1 MHFVS
6 RFFALVFAS
15 FCLLAASGLIAQ
27 TVIISEIMAAGQNVV
42 ADEDGEYPDW
52 IELQNTG
59 TTTVNLANWS
69 LTDNAAVLQKWKI
82 TSASIPAGEFLIV
95 FASGKNRASGGELH
109 TNFSLTSGGE
119 YLALVRPNG
128 SVVSDLIFPA
138 QVQSI
143 SYGVSA
149 GERRFFQTPTP
160 GLPNGTAFMDIALAP
175 KFNRQHGFQ
184 NTPFN
189 LVTATD
195 TAGATIR
202 YTLDGTAPTDATGLV
217 YSAPIAVNKTTVV
230 RAATVKAGYLISPVT
245 TASYIFTADVVRQSP
260 NGETPA
266 GGWPT
271 PPQEAYGLDYGM
283 DPEVVDSPLYRDT
296 IQNDL
301 RSIPTL
307 SLVCDLKDLYDADT
321 GIWAH
326 PYEQGLA
333 WERPM
338 SLELIDP
345 NGGLEF
351 SQPGGM
357 RMRGGAS
364 RDQGNPKHSFRI
376 FFRGKYGDDAL
387 DGKFFGEDG
396 ANRFAKFDIRNDQII
411 SWHLTHD
418 ASTRFIQDQFLRDTV
433 RLAGF
438 PSTRGSFYHVYING
452 QYWGMSNTEERPEGD
467 FAATYFGGKPEDYD
481 VINKGEVTQGDMSGW
496 ERAIAHARKG
506 LGSNAAY
513 QKLQGLNADGTRNP
527 QFEPLVDVDSV
538 IMYMLVGS
546 WMGAHDTPADH
557 GTQNNWYQI
566 KSRTGKFGMRFL
578 SHDTEISMGDI
589 GEVFIDPSPNPKPFE
604 DLEAASTT
612 PWHMW
617 EALRTNAEFR
627 LRVAD
632 FAHRFFFND
641 GLMTPDNADRRWR
654 ALMAQ
659 IDRAVV
665 CESAR
670 WGDFSVWNF
679 AGPVELYTRATWL
692 TACDYVLNEYLPKRG
707 DVIVDQL
714 RAAGLYPAT
723 PAPVFSQFGGTF
735 QPGATVAMTTSTG
748 TIYYTV
754 DGSDPRKIGG
764 AISAKARAF
773 SAPVALSGRVVV
785 SARVRQGENW
795 SALTRAEFVPA
806 QDVSGLRISEIHY
819 NPPPVGAVSGDEYE
833 FLELTNAGTVAVDL
847 GGFRFL
853 SGIAFEFP
861 AGTKIQPGAF
871 YVLARNGARFTEAH
885 PGRTAN
891 GIYEGKLD
899 NGGEEI
905 SIVAANGAVIL
916 AVTYDDGVPWPIT
929 ADGLGFSI
937 SYRGVGD
944 QNDGGSWSPSAQP
957 GGSPGV
963 AEPSVVRPDVLVN
976 EVRSRSATALPDA
989 IEILNA
995 SAAPVDISGWWLSDD
1010 SAVPKK
1016 FRVPAGSVIAA
1027 GGFLVFNE
1035 PQFNPTP
1042 GAGGNSFG
1050 LDATGDSVWL
1060 FAANSAGELT
1070 GYFHGFK
1077 FGASDADVSFGRH
1090 VTSDLQERFVAQN
1103 SVTLGSTNSGPRTP
1117 EIQITEIHYQ
1127 PSPTGGVSDE
1137 FIELRNN
1144 TGAAIPLEGWHV
1156 AGLDFVFPPG
1166 SELAAGALGIVSSL
1180 DPPEFRARY
1189 SVPPA
1194 VPVFGAAL
1202 GILQNSGERVEIRK
1216 PGPPDSFG
1224 VPSLIAVDSVRYND
1238 HQPWPPG
1245 AAGAGPSLQLLTTAG
1260 FGDDPQNWFASGPTP
1275 GGASVFNAPPSV
1287 TLLTPVN
1294 GASFTQPRSI
1304 TLTASAEDSDGTV
1317 AKVQFFD
1324 GEQLIGEDTEAPF
1337 SAVWTGASTGNH
1349 DVTARAVDDR
1359 GAVSETNANVI
1370 LVRPPGAGIGAGL
1383 FGQYYSTE
1391 DFSGSAI
1398 TRLDPQ
1404 IDFEFGSDPIEGISA
1419 QPYSVRWTGFL
1430 RAARTGEYTVTVNTT
1445 SRVSLTVGSETAA
1458 LEEKFTPDEVSVT
1471 VFISAGQLVPLQLE
1485 LVETFGDAQ
1494 VHLTWSGPGVTDGVI
1509 PETNLYAPDQ
1519 DPDSLGISTAA
1530 RLPNARRKSD
1540 YSVQLNAEN
1549 GVAPYHWVATGL
1561 PSGIVLSPEGML
1573 SGRPTVAGD
1582 NVVQIDMNDS
1592 TNQVV
1597 SKTFRLRV
1605 RAAFD
1610 DGPRPVLT
1618 VLTPQNNA
1626 RLGRGAVTFSGK
1638 AKHPNGIESVEYSI
1652 NGEPWQ
1658 NGELTESGWRVQLD
1672 TEARFRS
1679 GSNSISFRANEPVGS
1694 QSPVVTR
1701 SVQVVLSRTVRIS
1714 VFGEGSISGALL
1726 GENIVRNGTTITVT
1740 AKPAPGN
1747 IFLGWNGLDKGEVK
1761 TPTLSLLVDHDID
1774 LTASFS
1780 PTPRNNRPGT
1790 YVGLLGLESDK
1801 PADRGRFTVSLT
1813 KDNFFTAVIQRG
1825 TVKTRLKGRFSFDGV
1840 YFTKI
1845 PSGVEGV
1852 VSYLFLTFD
1861 PNDDTAIT
1869 GDISGGGII
1878 IDGPR
1883 RFAAAGLRPAGPGV
1897 GDADGDIVIEP
1908 PGLPIAEA
1916 FTLRRSKFSV
1926 ADPCPLAG
1934 QMTISLRSSLD
1945 WPASEGH
1952 GYASASVLPSG
1963 KTRLVGVLGNGVKW
1977 KATVTVNANLEL
1989 PIYSAVHDGRGS
2001 VSGMIRFS
2009 LGTGNPGD
2017 GELLWL
2023 RPKGIASPSF
2033 PDPHIGTLTVSAQTY
2048 TPPKGADLPLPS
2060 LNYGVILNAAEF
2072 TSLISGSAVLSPGG
2086 SWAFG
2091 ATGLDPAPTLRIDPT
2106 TGIANGSVVLPG
2118 TTIPVPLRGIV
2129 NQLDNTLFGH
2139 FPTVHGSGA
2148 LEIRPPGIR

>member
-1 MHFVS
+1 MRFVS
-6 RFFALVFAS
+6 RFFAVVVAS
-15 FCLLAASGLIAQ
+15 LCLLCASRSVAQ

-42 ADEDGEYPDW
+42 SDEDGEYPDW
-52 IELQNTG
+52 IELQNMG
-59 TTTVNLANWS
+59 AVAVNLANWS
-69 LTDNAAVLQKWKI
+69 LTDNAALPQKWKF
-82 TSASIPAGEFLIV
+82 TSASIPAGEFLVV
-95 FASGKNRASGGELH
+95 FASGKNRASGDTLH
-109 TNFSLTSGGE
+109 TSFSLTFGGE

-128 SVVSDLIFPA
+128 TVASELTFPA

-143 SYGVSA
+143 SYGMAA

-160 GLPNGTAFMDIALAP
+160 GLPNSAAFLDISIAP

-189 LVTATD
+189 LVMATD
-195 TAGATIR
+195 TVGASIR
-202 YTLDGTAPTDATGLV
+202 YTLDGTAPSDSAGLV
-217 YSAPIAVNKTTVV
+217 YSAPIAVSKTTVV
-230 RAATVKAGYLISPVT
+230 RAVTVKADYLISPVT

-271 PPQEAYGLDYGM
+271 PPQGAYGLNYGM
-283 DPEVVDSPLYRDT
+283 DPAVVDSPLYRGT
-296 IQNDL
+296 IQSDL

-307 SLVCDLKDLYDADT
+307 SLVCDLNDLYHADT
-321 GIWAH
+321 GIWSH
-326 PYEQGLA
+326 PYEQGQA

-351 SQPGGM
+351 TQPGGM
-357 RMRGGAS
+357 RVRGGAS
-364 RDQGNPKHSFRI
+364 RDPGNPKHSFRI
-376 FFRGKYGDDAL
+376 FFRGKYGDDTL

-418 ASTRFIQDQFLRDTV
+418 PSTRFIQDQFLRDTV

-467 FAATYFGGKPEDYD
+467 FAATYFGGKAEDYD
-481 VINKGEVTQGDMSGW
+481 VINKGEVTQGDISGW
-496 ERAIAHARKG
+496 ERAITFAKKG

-546 WMGAHDTPADH
+546 WMGVRDTPADH

-578 SHDTEISMGDI
+578 SHDSEISMGDVAD
-589 GEVFIDPSPNPKPFE
+589 VFIDPSPSTKPFE
-604 DLEAASTT
+604 GLEAASTT

-617 EALRTNAEFR
+617 EALRMNAEFR

-641 GLMTPDNADRRWR
+641 GLMSPDNADRRWR

-670 WGDFSVWNF
+670 LGDFSVWDF
-679 AGPVELYTRATWL
+679 GGPLELYTRATWL
-692 TACDYVLNEYLPKRG
+692 AACDYVLNEYLPKRG
-707 DVIVDQL
+707 DVILDQL
-714 RAAGLYPAT
+714 LAAGLYPAT
-723 PAPVFSQFGGTF
+723 PAPVFSQFGGVF

-764 AISAKARAF
+764 AISGKARAF
-773 SAPVALSGRVVV
+773 SAPVPLSGRIVVN
-785 SARVRQGENW
+785 ARVRQGENW

-819 NPPPVGAVSGDEYE
+819 NPPAVGAVSGDEFE
-833 FLELTNAGTVAVDL
+833 FLELANDSTVAVDL
-847 GGFRFL
+847 SGFRFL
-853 SGIAFEFP
+853 SGITFEFP
-861 AGTKIQPGAF
+861 SGTKIQPGAF

-916 AVTYDDGVPWPIT
+916 AVTYDDETPWPIT

-937 SYRGVGD
+937 VYRGAGE
-944 QNDGGSWSPSAQP
+944 QNDGANWAPSAQS

-963 AEPSVVRPDVLVN
+963 VEPSVTRPLVLVN
-976 EVRSRSATALPDA
+976 EVRSRSATAQADA

-995 SAAPVDISGWWLSDD
+995 SVAPVDISGWWLSDN
-1010 SAVPKK
+1010 SALPKK
-1016 FRVPAGSVIAA
+1016 YRVPAGSVIAA
-1027 GGFLVFNE
+1027 GGFLVFAE

-1060 FAANSAGELT
+1060 FAANAAGDLT
-1070 GYFHGFK
+1070 GYFHGFR
-1077 FGASDADVSFGRH
+1077 FGASDVDVSFGRH
-1090 VTSDLQERFVAQN
+1090 VTSDLQERFVAQA
-1103 SVTLGSTNSGPRTP
+1103 SVTLAAVNSGPRTP
-1117 EIQITEIHYQ
+1117 AVQIAEIHYQ
-1127 PSPTGGVSDE
+1127 PSPTGNVSDE
-1137 FIELRNN
+1137 FIELRNK
-1144 TGAAIPLEGWHV
+1144 TGAAIPLEGWRI
-1156 AGLDFVFPPG
+1156 AGLDFVFPAG
-1166 SELAAGALGIVSSL
+1166 AELAAGAMAIVSSL
-1180 DPPEFRARY
+1180 DPPEFRTRY
-1189 SVPPA
+1189 SVPPE

-1224 VPSLIAVDSVRYND
+1224 VPSLITVDSVRYND
-1238 HQPWPPG
+1238 HQPWPSG
-1245 AAGAGPSLQLLTTAG
+1245 AAGAGPSLQLVASAS
-1260 FGDDPQNWFASGPTP
+1260 FSDDPQNWFASGPTP

-1287 TLLTPVN
+1287 TLLAPVN
-1294 GASFTQPRSI
+1294 GASFTQPRPI
-1304 TLTASAEDSDGTV
+1304 TLTADADDSDGAV

-1324 GEQLIGEDTEAPF
+1324 GEQLIGEDAEAPF
-1337 SAVWTGASTGNH
+1337 SVVWTGASTGNH
-1349 DVTARAVDDR
+1349 DVIARAVDDG
-1359 GAVSETNANVI
+1359 GAVSDTNANVV
-1370 LVRPPGAGIGAGL
+1370 LVRPPGAGIGVGL

-1391 DFSGSAI
+1391 DFTGSAI
-1398 TRLDPQ
+1398 TRVDPQ
-1404 IDFEFGSDPIEGISA
+1404 IDFDFGSDPIEGISA
-1419 QPYSVRWTGFL
+1419 QPYSIRWTGFL

-1445 SRVSLTVGSETAA
+1445 SRVSLTVGSETGE
-1458 LEEKFTPDEVSVT
+1458 LEEKFTLDEVSVT
-1471 VFISAGQLVPLQLE
+1471 VFLSAGQLVPLRLD

-1494 VHLTWSGPGVTDGVI
+1494 VYLNWSGPGVADGLI
-1509 PETNLYAPDQ
+1509 PETNLYGPDQ
-1519 DPDSLGISTAA
+1519 DPDALGISTAA

-1540 YSVQLNAEN
+1540 YSLQLNSEN

-1561 PSGIVLSPEGML
+1561 PQGIVLSPEGML
-1573 SGRPTVAGD
+1573 TGRPTVAGD
-1582 NVVQIDMNDS
+1582 NVVQIEMNDS

-1618 VLTPQNNA
+1618 VLSPQNNA
-1626 RLGRGAVTFSGK
+1626 RLGRGGVTFSGT

-1658 NGELTESGWRVQLD
+1658 NGELTDDGWRLEID

-1679 GSNSISFRANEPVGS
+1679 GSNSISFRANEPAGS
-1694 QSPVVTR
+1694 QSPVVAR
-1701 SVQVVLSRTVRIS
+1701 SVQVVLSRALRIS
-1714 VFGEGSISGALL
+1714 VFGQGSVSGALL
-1726 GENIVRNGTTITVT
+1726 GENIVRNRTMISVT
-1740 AKPAPGN
+1740 ARPAQGN
-1747 IFLGWNGLDKGEVK
+1747 IFLGWSGLDKGEVK
-1761 TPTLSLLVDHDID
+1761 TPTLSIVVDRDMD
-1774 LTASFS
+1774 LTANFS
-1780 PTPRNNRPGT
+1780 PTPRNERPGT

-1813 KDNFFTAVIQRG
+1813 KDSFFTAVIQRG
-1825 TVKTRLKGRFSFDGV
+1825 TVKTRLKGRFTFEGN
-1840 YFTKI
+1840 YFVII
-1845 PSGVEGV
+1845 PSDVEGI
-1852 VSYLFLTFD
+1852 VSYLFLAFD

-1869 GDISGGGII
+1869 GDISRGGIV

-1883 RFAAAGLRPAGPGV
+1883 RLAG
-1897 GDADGDIVIEP
+1897 GDNGIDP
-1908 PGLPIAEA
+1908 PLAES
-1916 FTLRRSKFSV
+1916 FTLRRSNFS
-1926 ADPCPLAG
+1926 AANPCPLAG
-1934 QMTISLRSSLD
+1934 LMSISLRSSLD
-1945 WPASEGH
+1945 WPATEGH

-1977 KATVTVNANLEL
+1977 KASATVNAMLEL
-1989 PIYSAVHDGRGS
+1989 PIYSAVHNGRGS
-2001 VSGMIRFS
+2001 LSGVMRFAV
-2009 LGTGNPGD
+2009 GERNPGD

-2033 PDPHIGTLTVSAQTY
+2033 PEPHIGTLTVSAQTY
-2048 TPPKGADLPLPS
+2048 TPPKGAELPLPS
-2060 LNYGVILNAAEF
+2060 LNYGVILNAAEIASF
-2072 TSLISGSAVLSPGG
+2072 ISGSAVLSPGG
-2086 SWAFG
+2086 VWAFG
-2091 ATGLDPAPTLRIDPT
+2091 ATDLTPAPMLRIDPK
-2106 TGIANGSVVLPG
+2106 TGIANGSIVLPG
-2118 TTIPVPLRGIV
+2118 ATMGVPLRGIV

-2139 FPTVHGSGA
+2139 FPSAHGSGA